1 MQLSPDVA
9 APRLRDG
16 ERQNPMATDE
26 TKRVLVVDDDESI
39 VETVRVAL
47 TEHGYE
53 VIVARDGAEGLSRAE
68 RDAPD
73 LIILDLVM
81 PRRSGLMV
89 LDRLSKTPSRA
100 PHVILLTANDQEKH
114 REFVKTCGVAAFLKK
129 PVDIGD
135 LIARVDSLLQG

>member
-1 MQLSPDVA
+1 MTA
-9 APRLRDG
+9 A
-16 ERQNPMATDE
+16 A

-39 VETVRVAL
+39 VESVSVAL
-47 TEHGYE
+47 TERGYE

-89 LDRLSKTPSRA
+89 LDHLSKAPARA
-100 PHVILLTANDQEKH
+100 PQVILLSANDQEKH
-114 REFVKTCGVAAFLKK
+114 REFVKTCGVAAFLRK